1 MKGIKL
7 RDVLFGYTIIESNI
21 EDAKIIADRLFKAGV
36 SYKTEA
42 TLGNNIVFKCTS
54 GQSRIKEVLCGDIKC
69 KITVGGIP
77 EYILRNRDRVGI
89 LFGIVL
95 FVAITF
101 ISSSLVWDIEVSGNN
116 KLSDSYIQNILTDY
130 GLKKGVFKRSVDLD
144 NLHQEV
150 LLDNGSIGWLRVN
163 FRGTV
168 AMVEVIEYE
177 GNTNKSGSDTGSNL
191 VASRDALVLS
201 IVTTEGVPAVTEGD
215 TVRAGELLIGGI
227 CDSNLHGYNLKRAE
241 GSVIGEIYDDFV
253 IKIPLE
259 YTEKT
264 YTGVSFSEKSIEIL
278 GKKIK
283 LSKNSGNYDD
293 NYDIIKTVKR
303 LELFDT
309 VKLPIELYETTY
321 NQFENK
327 SIELNRE
334 QASKLAET
342 KLSEYLTEV
351 SGLGDI
357 VSISTESVSD
367 GVSVGLHCRI
377 YRTEDICKRVNLSYS
392 DSN

>member
-54 GQSRIKEVLCGDIKC
+54 GQSRIKEVRCGDIKC

-95 FVAITF
+95 FVTITF

-177 GNTNKSGSDTGSNL
+177 GNTNKSGADTGSNL

-264 YTGVSFSEKSIEIL
+264 YTGVSFSEKSIEFL
-278 GKKIK
+278 GKNIK
-283 LSKNSGNYDD
+283 LSKNSGNFDD